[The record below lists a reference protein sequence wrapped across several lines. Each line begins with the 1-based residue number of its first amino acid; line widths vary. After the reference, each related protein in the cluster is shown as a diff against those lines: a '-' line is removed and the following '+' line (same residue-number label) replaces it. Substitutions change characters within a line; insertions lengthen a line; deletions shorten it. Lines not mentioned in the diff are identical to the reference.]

1 MFKVVD
7 GIYQVRGY
15 DMSNLTLVEGE
26 TGWIMFDTLISVE
39 CSQAA
44 LALANE
50 HLSGRPVRAVIVSR
64 PHIDHYGGIKGIMS
78 TDEAADR
85 NAPIEEQLASGK
97 IPIIVPTGF
106 FGARRVR
113 EHVRRLRHEAPRRV
127 PIRRLPGQR
136 PARVACHGHRQ
147 RAVGRQ
153 NKLHPPHVRSGN
165 IRRMTDHRRRA
176 HAVPADAR
184 HRSAGGNEHVDPRP
198 ARAVGCRKLHRHAA
212 QPVHAARRHV
222 RGGNAW
228 AKYITE
234 AVALYDS
241 DVEVTFQSHNWPHWG
256 NAAVND
262 YMVNTAAIY
271 KFINDQA
278 PSMLNNGKV
287 SAEIA
292 HEITLPAALEQSAP
306 ATRCALCAA
315 PNMASLTR
323 PTTPTACGRLRPSP
337 PQPRPRATRHTGTA
351 LIAGGVSSTKRV
363 LRRFPRKHRCAQTC
377 RQEGYRSRQAC

>member
-26 TGWIMFDTLISVE
+26 TGWIVFDTLMSVE

-50 HLSGRPVRAVIVSR
+50 HLGGRPVRAVIVSH

-136 PARVACHGHRQ
+136 PARVTCHGHRQ

-184 HRSAGGNEHVDPRP
+184 HRSADGNEHVDPRA

-212 QPVHAARRHV
+212 QPVHAARRPGARRQRVGEVHHRGRGPLRQRCGGHV
-222 RGGNAW
+222 PKPQLAPLGKRGGQRLHG
-228 AKYITE
+228 E
-234 AVALYDS
+234 HG
-241 DVEVTFQSHNWPHWG
+241 SHLQIH
-256 NAAVND
+256 
-262 YMVNTAAIY
+262 
-271 KFINDQA
+271 Q
-278 PSMLNNGKV
+278 
-287 SAEIA
+287 
-292 HEITLPAALEQSAP
+292 
-306 ATRCALCAA
+306 
-315 PNMASLTR
+315 
-323 PTTPTACGRLRPSP
+323 
-337 PQPRPRATRHTGTA
+337 
-351 LIAGGVSSTKRV
+351 
-363 LRRFPRKHRCAQTC
+363 
-377 RQEGYRSRQAC
+377 